1 MASGEEQSFNVK
13 LLINDVKVG
22 EDDSKTSWYPLPFV
36 TVNLKKHTTE
46 FKGTF
51 KHVKCT
57 GYVMKEG
64 NICELCKGIPT
75 LPSFKKRLLLRTL
88 NVNDGNRDLTK
99 VRFDY
104 MTKTEQLNL
113 LQKKSEELKK
123 CRSDAFFLKS
133 KHIRLK
139 LRTRTLREKLT
150 EFSSRGDIKAIYH
163 KLVKA
168 EEKGILD
175 NKNVFLETIESIA
188 NNFHVQGPHGK
199 RYKSS
204 TRKIFEA
211 LLIMG
216 AAEDETAIVGTV
228 MYHQDRDELLGFCGP
243 KDNHKCME
251 NNHIKVGNDRDAYDR
266 LVNAFDKN
274 IIGKYARVILLNPL
288 HEKIPHLVALLMPT
302 CNRFTHHTVYHQ
314 WQKVQNLYELHLEH
328 ELGPL
333 IARKEVVEN
342 GYVIR
347 EIGDQ
352 DVIHNHKKIINHLD
366 HTSRMLHIGPDLLV
380 HMNQIELVMRSFPVL
395 VHGLTRDHVRRDR
408 DRQNWK
414 VAQSYH
420 FQRVQDCLNDLI
432 NGSDDRA
439 PIPSVKGTKAFL
451 YVVHQYVDIFFSP
464 KASLAERI
472 SLAGFVTHFL
482 GIWRNYVYLNQ
493 ALTLTSNFL
502 SRETY
507 CDIFISVHFAVM
519 LICFYRDN
527 FPNSQ
532 CLLHLTG
539 SDCCEDFF
547 SKNGQFVGN
556 HHVYPYGQMYRNVSH
571 MIRLSQIEAN
581 DNAPKFAKA
590 HIKQENV
597 WKSQYPGG
605 VTCSLRDYPALG
617 EEISAWKIGIR
628 RARDLAKELGIIPRD
643 LNIDLGFDDDDGD
656 DDDGDDDDGDDDDG
670 DDDDDTDDNYGWFYK
685 PFDNCNHDKLFKNL
699 SGDTC
704 NNNNHDSDEYCD
716 DDDLDPCIATDE
728 TQEIHDSS
736 DDNIFEPT
744 SSEFMEMHECIDV
757 AIDNFEEHS
766 DQNSV
771 NIDDSIPSSLQKR
784 QRIDATLLV
793 PEHGIQHKTT
803 LVKLLNEDPNLSKD
817 RLVRVRQ
824 AALPNMA
831 KSAQLGTDNGIN
843 LFEDFAY
850 VDRTA
855 KTFQIGRIQRM
866 QRTTI
871 FVAPSRADPVEE
883 NKDFKPDSLLK
894 LAPASLLNI
903 LADSINNDV
912 CLMFRDFLNF
922 MNANIEFYQNEEPVL
937 KRPRRE
943 IVSCFDTPG
952 LYEVSSQSEPSL
964 SQESSW
970 SLTSDGQKHLN
981 SGIHV
986 LNEPLQNL
994 SSGNMSPIKYILQQP
1009 LECVQDS
1016 TKRAIAKD

>member
-204 TRKIFEA
+204 TRKFFEA

-414 VAQSYH
+414 VAQELS

-736 DDNIFEPT
+736 DDSQDENSTYTPMNIFEPT

-831 KSAQLGTDNGIN
+831 KSTQLGTDNGIN

-866 QRTTI
+866 QRTIYERISEDTYKINI
-871 FVAPSRADPVEE
+871 F
-883 NKDFKPDSLLK
+883 
-894 LAPASLLNI
+894 
-903 LADSINNDV
+903 
-912 CLMFRDFLNF
+912 
-922 MNANIEFYQNEEPVL
+922 
-937 KRPRRE
+937 E
-943 IVSCFDTPG
+943 IVSITASDIICHVNLTF
-952 LYEVSSQSEPSL
+952 QSGVLIL
-964 SQESSW
+964 SAEELSVIEQSVEK
-970 SLTSDGQKHLN
+970 LMNTNHGKTKEGRATGQKRSVSHQHAFQDFDGRFAEVVIPSHSESDN
-981 SGIHV
+981 RRSSRIRKQIH
-986 LNEPLQNL
+986 
-994 SSGNMSPIKYILQQP
+994 YI
-1009 LECVQDS
+1009 
-1016 TKRAIAKD
+1016 T